1 MGIYRIKNKYIYRKS
16 KKDKHKY
23 NEDGYHDYIG
33 IHSDRD
39 NTYNLIGLT
48 HVLDP
53 KRQKQIMRKNIKI
66 MTFKAYRTQNGV
78 DIPSGVNKRI
88 ITSDVNGD
96 PMDLDRVKAESVK
109 NGKLTKTQAHAVA
122 KFVKLK

>member
-1 MGIYRIKNKYIYRKS
+1 MQIFRIKNKYIYRKS

-23 NEDGYHDYIG
+23 NGDGYHDYIG
-33 IHSDRD
+33 FYSSEDSKWK
-39 NTYNLIGLT
+39 LIGLT

-53 KRQKQIMRKNIKI
+53 KRQKQIMRKDIKI
-66 MTFKAYRTQNGV
+66 MTFKAYRTPNGV
-78 DIPSGVNKRI
+78 DIPSGVNKKI

-96 PMDLDRVKAESVK
+96 PIKLKRIEATSVK

-122 KFVKLK
+122 KFAKLK